1 MKKLFVTGVLLAIV
15 ALLISSC
22 SKKDT
27 SGPLDQDPA
36 KPQPQVRVMAIPSVT
51 AVPTIP
57 GVEISPTPESIATP
71 GTVQYLIDPTPDVD
85 AIADQIEG
93 MLDDIDRRLN
103 GNTFQL
109 KP

>member
-1 MKKLFVTGVLLAIV
+1 MKIKFITGVLLAFV

-22 SKKDT
+22 SKNDN
-27 SGPLDQDPA
+27 SGPLDLDPA
-36 KPQPQVRVMAIPSVT
+36 KPQPQVRVMAIPSAT
-51 AVPTIP
+51 AEPTIP
-57 GVEISPTPESIATP
+57 GVESSPTPEPIATA
-71 GTVQYLIDPTPDVD
+71 GSVLYLIDPTPDVD

-103 GNTFQL
+103 NNTFQL

>member
-1 MKKLFVTGVLLAIV
+1 MKKLFVTGILLAFV
-15 ALLISSC
+15 ALLLGSC
-22 SKKDT
+22 SKNDT
-27 SGPLDQDPA
+27 SSPLDQDPA
-36 KPQPQVRVMAIPSVT
+36 KPKPKVRVMAIPSAT
-51 AVPTIP
+51 AEPTIP
-57 GVEISPTPESIATP
+57 GVELSPTPEPSATP